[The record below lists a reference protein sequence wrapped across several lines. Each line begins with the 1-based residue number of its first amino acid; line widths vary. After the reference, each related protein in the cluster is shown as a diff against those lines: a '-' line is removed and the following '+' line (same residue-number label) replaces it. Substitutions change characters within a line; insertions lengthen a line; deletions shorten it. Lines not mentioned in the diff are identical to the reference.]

1 MASVNGA
8 RRISPGDGTLRRMPR
23 FGVSIF
29 PTDYS
34 IQPVALARAVE
45 ERGLDSLFVTEHT
58 HIPASRRS
66 PWPGGGE
73 LPEEYWH
80 THDPFVALAAAAAA
94 TQRIKLGTG
103 ICLVV
108 ERDPIQLAKEVA
120 SLDRISGG
128 RFVFGIGAGW
138 NAEEM
143 ENHGAHFAKRW
154 AIVREK
160 VLALKTIW
168 SQDEPEFHGEFVDFG
183 PIWSWPK
190 PVQSAGGSAGPP
202 IWLGAQSKWAFG
214 RVVEYCDGWMPIGLR
229 GGLAEGMRS
238 LREAAA
244 RAGRDFDGLD
254 KAVFAA
260 PPTPEASEQ
269 SLGLGFHELIF
280 PLPSKRED
288 EVLPLLD
295 RFAELARKLR

>member
-1 MASVNGA
+1 
-8 RRISPGDGTLRRMPR
+8 MPR

-34 IQPVALARAVE
+34 IQPVELARAVE
-45 ERGLDSLFVTEHT
+45 ERDLDSLFVTEHT
-58 HIPASRRS
+58 HIPASRKS
-66 PWPGGGE
+66 PWPGGAE
-73 LPEEYWH
+73 LPREYWH
-80 THDPFVALAAAAAA
+80 THDPFVALAAAAAS
-94 TQRIKLGTG
+94 TRRIRLGTG

-120 SLDRISGG
+120 SLDTISGG

-143 ENHGAHFAKRW
+143 ENHGASFPKRW

-160 VLALKTIW
+160 VLAMKAIW
-168 SQDEPEFHGEFVDFG
+168 SGEEPEFHGEFVDFD

-190 PVQSAGGSAGPP
+190 PVQSAGGAPGPP
-202 IWLGAQSKWAFG
+202 IWLGAQSRWAFD
-214 RVVEYCDGWMPIGLR
+214 RVVEYCHGWMPIGLM
-229 GGLAEGMRS
+229 GGLENGMQS
-238 LREAAA
+238 LREAAD
-244 RAGRDFDGLD
+244 RSGRDFDALD

-260 PPTPEASEQ
+260 EPTPEASEKR
-269 SLGLGFHELIF
+269 LALGFDELVF
-280 PLPSKRED
+280 PLPSEPED
-288 EVLPLLD
+288 RILPLLD